1 MRHLGLFLMGSLAL
15 AACASNGTPPAESS
29 NSVAQATS
37 EPNRGPDFAPASS
50 DGLATAP
57 AERRTQS
64 TTQPAPADNAAALAP
79 SNHEFATGERERAVD
94 TASANAAAAPSER
107 SSAPN
112 TPSNTAADNSRVN
125 QRDRSSANLTPMD
138 QGSSASDRNITQQIR
153 KDLMKD
159 KTLSF
164 TAKNVKIITIDGK
177 VTLRGAVKSEAERSA
192 IEAAARRATGDGGKV
207 DSQLE
212 ISK

>member
-50 DGLATAP
+50 DGLATTP

-79 SNHEFATGERERAVD
+79 RNHEFATGEREPAVD
-94 TASANAAAAPSER
+94 TASANAAAAPSDR

-112 TPSNTAADNSRVN
+112 TPANTAADNSRVN
-125 QRDRSSANLTPMD
+125 QRDRNSATLTPMD